1 DQVRRVEE
9 ASSELFKKVIELGG
23 TLTGEHGIGL
33 AKAPFMGL
41 EHDAISMDVMRSI
54 KRVFDPS
61 NILNPGK
68 MGMEV

>member
-1 DQVRRVEE
+1 M
-9 ASSELFKKVIELGG
+9 ELFEKVIELGG

-33 AKAPFMGL
+33 AKIPFMGM

-54 KRVFDPS
+54 KKVFDPS

-68 MGMEV
+68 MGLEA